1 MTGRRGL
8 VRGVFQRG
16 PVYYFVRRIPN
27 DLRQII
33 IGRTLRL
40 SVQATSVTITF
51 RERTNDVRLTLATR
65 TKQEAQRIGSKLW
78 DDVDDFFCRLRSGIV
93 VELTHRQIMGVA
105 GIFYAAWSRD
115 PDYTPPAHYVPPL
128 DGLLP
133 HGAIADFQAESRRLL
148 VIRDFLQELYA
159 AEGEA
164 IQRSLFDE
172 ISVALLGELG
182 IWQITELC
190 KKRLIVELANVLP
203 MALQTRARFASGDY
217 RPDEFALRFPG
228 WEPPE
233 AAQGPIRPIPIKGAV
248 SLEGLV
254 ESWWSEAQLAGKVS
268 TTYRTYLA
276 CFVRLKEFVG
286 HDDPRRITH
295 EDIQKYKA
303 HRLSTP
309 MGKHQLKMLA
319 PQSFKTVDL
328 GPLKTIFK
336 WGVEQ
341 RLLTFNPANDVSLR
355 LSRKTKLR
363 EKTFT
368 DEEVRRLLSAS
379 LELAKRPKLQAN
391 NLLRRWVPWLCAYTG
406 ARIGEIVQ
414 LRKQDIKKG
423 SDGVWTFTLSPEAF
437 TIKTKEVRVVPIHAH
452 LIEMGFLDFAKS
464 VKSDYLFLKL
474 KREDEAFRTVWN
486 TRKTLVQRFARKYIP
501 DPNVAPNHGWRHTFK
516 SIGFEAGIQEKV
528 LDAICGHAPST
539 VGRSYGSVSL
549 KTKVDAISAFPRY
562 IVEEGS
568 TNAA

>member
-1 MTGRRGL
+1 
-8 VRGVFQRG
+8 
-16 PVYYFVRRIPN
+16 
-27 DLRQII
+27 
-33 IGRTLRL
+33 
-40 SVQATSVTITF
+40 VQATSVTITF